1 MPRALKRAP
10 MPEPLRSS
18 APRLRPAAAILI
30 AVLCPTCAGPLPQ
43 RWELVSLPVEC
54 VGFPVEARV
63 KYLEGHPGLSRRL
76 KDEVLQ
82 GRLVPGMTAAEVT
95 ALTGEPAR
103 RVELPPEGETAGPLE
118 EWLYPEWSKVLG
130 GPWAPAIVYVRGGVV
145 VDFIPVEPSG
155 ARKWAPVRRESG
167 PSGPRVPEPVRRA
180 RPGVP
185 GILR

>member
-10 MPEPLRSS
+10 MPEPFRRA
-18 APRLRPAAAILI
+18 APLVRPAAAILM
-30 AVLCPTCAGPLPQ
+30 VLFCASCAAPLPQ

-54 VGFPVEARV
+54 VGFPVEARLE
-63 KYLEGHPGLSRRL
+63 YLEGHPGLSMRL

-95 ALTGEPAR
+95 ALAGEPAR
-103 RVELPPEGETAGPLE
+103 RVELPAEGGTTGPLE

-155 ARKWAPVRRESG
+155 RRKWVPVRRETV
-167 PSGPRVPEPVRRA
+167 PSRRRVPEPVRRA

-185 GILR
+185 GILQ